1 MTLQDK
7 RWPKV
12 LASIVAVAIMAAIFV
27 GYSLMYRSLGFP
39 LWMRWL
45 APSAQAEPLPGKPE
59 VRTNTK
65 IDADWTIVGMNH
77 EWMVLVAKPK
87 SRSAPVPRFTCV
99 GSTSVPRHSTTER
112 NSCPRSIGWNW
123 TARLDCMHTLM
134 IHSFAGNNFSG
145 GEF

>member
-1 MTLQDK
+1 GWRFTVPRIAAASAYVTLQEK

-59 VRTNTK
+59 AEINTML
-65 IDADWTIVGMNH
+65 DADWTIVGMNY
-77 EWMVLVAKPK
+77 EWMVLVAKAHVK
-87 SRSAPVPRFTCV
+87 SAPGPRFTF
-99 GSTSVPRHSTTER
+99 GSNT
-112 NSCPRSIGWNW
+112 
-123 TARLDCMHTLM
+123 
-134 IHSFAGNNFSG
+134 
-145 GEF
+145 